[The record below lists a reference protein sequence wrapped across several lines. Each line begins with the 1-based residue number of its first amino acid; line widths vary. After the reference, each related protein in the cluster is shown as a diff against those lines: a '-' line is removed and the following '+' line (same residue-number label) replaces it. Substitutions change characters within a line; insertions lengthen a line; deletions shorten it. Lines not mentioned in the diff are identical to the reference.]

1 MKNFVQEG
9 DVLTVT
15 AAAAVSGGDVVI
27 IGDLAGIACTDA
39 AIDESVEVNMEGVYT
54 LPKAAGAVTQGA
66 KLYWDSENKV
76 VTTTAGSNAALGHAA
91 YAADAAGPT
100 VQVRLANR
108 G

>member
-15 AAAAVSGGDVVI
+15 AAAIIAGGGGVI
-27 IGDLAGIACTDA
+27 VGALAGIACTDA
-39 AIDESVEVNMEGVYT
+39 AIGDNVEVNMEGVYV
-54 LPKAAGAVTQGA
+54 LPKAAGAITQGA
-66 KLYWDSENKV
+66 KLYWDATNKV
-76 VTTTAGSNAALGHAA
+76 VTTTVGSHAQICHAA